1 MDVGVSII
9 STNYLKKSDVYNY
22 TFLKNKNKKKKENT
36 LGELRNNSL
45 SVTLEMKMRRNS

>member
-22 TFLKNKNKKKKENT
+22 TFLKNKNKKKERKY
-36 LGELRNNSL
+36 LRR
-45 SVTLEMKMRRNS
+45 VEK